1 MTPDVFEDLAES
13 APSLNAVEL
22 ADALVRCKQVQTA
35 AARCAAVL
43 EAEIVA
49 LGEPVDHP
57 TWGRFTL
64 DVRADRRGWQHNR
77 LANLVAEKALDER
90 RVTRDGDVEAPHE
103 AVLRVLMEC
112 VSISGWKLTGLRR
125 LEVDP
130 DEWCTVER
138 SVKVVLPEAAKP

>member
-13 APSLNAVEL
+13 APGMNAVEL
-22 ADALVRCKQVQTA
+22 ADALVRCRQVQTA

-49 LGEPVDHP
+49 LGEPVEHP
-57 TWGRFTL
+57 VYGRFSL
-64 DVRADRRGWQHNR
+64 DVRTERRKWEHNR
-77 LANLVAEKALDER
+77 LANLVAERALDER

-112 VSISGWKLTGLRR
+112 VSISAWKLTGLRR
-125 LEVDP
+125 LDVDL
-130 DEWCTVER
+130 DEYCTVEHT
-138 SVKVVLPEAAKP
+138 VKVVLPEAAKP